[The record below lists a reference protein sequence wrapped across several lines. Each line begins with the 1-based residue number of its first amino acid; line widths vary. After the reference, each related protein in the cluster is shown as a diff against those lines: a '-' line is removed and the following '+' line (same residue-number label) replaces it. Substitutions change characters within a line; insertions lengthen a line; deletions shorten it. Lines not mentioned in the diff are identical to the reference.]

1 MMYTYK
7 DGIMVPASPISHKVG
22 QIHHFGK
29 ILADA
34 YKYDMSGN
42 TVAMYE
48 KTDKSGYNVVEWDKS
63 GEYEISTKSYDTG
76 EDATM
81 AYVELTF
88 GISV

>member
-1 MMYTYK
+1 MT
-7 DGIMVPASPISHKVG
+7 SQHKLG

-34 YKYDMSGN
+34 YKYGMSGN
-42 TVAMYE
+42 TVTMYE
-48 KTDKSGYNVVEWDKS
+48 KAEKDGYNVVEWDKS
-63 GEYEISTKSYDTG
+63 GEYEMSVKSYDNE
-76 EDATM
+76 EDAVI

>member
-1 MMYTYK
+1 MTTQ
-7 DGIMVPASPISHKVG
+7 HKLG
-22 QIHHFGK
+22 QMHHFGK

-42 TVAMYE
+42 TVTMYE
-48 KTDKSGYNVVEWDKS
+48 MPEKAGYNVVEWDKS
-63 GEYEISTKSYDTG
+63 GEYEISAKSYDN
-76 EDATM
+76 EENAVI